1 MPETCSGIAFP
12 RNKEAVER
20 LARICQRG
28 LKIFPYEEMITV

>member
-1 MPETCSGIAFP
+1 MLETCSGIAFP
-12 RNKEAVER
+12 RNKEAVES